1 MLIITNLLIVV
12 FLLLMAAWWSNQ
24 GLFSALLYLLVTIF
38 SGALAFA
45 LWEPITVDLILPNI
59 PYPDLAWGAGLL
71 LPFAL
76 ALSLLRF
83 AADKLV
89 RGNVHFADMVNTLGG
104 GALGVV
110 AGILTAGVVVIG
122 LLFLGG
128 GFNMGYQPY
137 TMAPDGTLERQQ
149 SLWVPC
155 DAWTAGVFAGLS
167 RGSIYPTGG
176 PALAAVVPN
185 VDRAAGAFNL
195 VPREFAR
202 KSIRPEAVLEID
214 RNFQLA
220 PTALPETVRP
230 VGGDQAMVVG
240 TQIDVTRAQD
250 PDGTFT
256 ASRAQVALIGED
268 EGRPTTIFPAGFVH
282 RQSQAY
288 GNMMAGG
295 TIARTRPAASR
306 DELDW
311 VFHVPA
317 GFEPHYLRLK
327 QLRFALPETPGLSGE
342 QIDQWVA
349 DVAWTPRPET
359 GEEAEADGET
369 EREMRPA
376 RGGPGAEFEGL
387 EIQVGGRL
395 PVTLSRN
402 RLNSAATNVAVR
414 GEENQLVSARGTLST
429 DQGGRVGRQL
439 AVESV
444 FSPPNVRVVRVQM
457 TRDRAQSLFGQAMQ
471 FAAQT
476 QAPLLMDE
484 GGNQYQA
491 VGYAIVSRGQI
502 YLDIDTNQRIRA
514 MEQIDTGRVDEDE
527 ELWLYFWVA
536 QGSRLVEFR
545 IGQASSQE
553 INVFAE

>member
-1 MLIITNLLIVV
+1 MLIITNLLIVI

-24 GLFSALLYLLVTIF
+24 GLFSALLHLLVTIF
-38 SGALAFA
+38 AGALAFA
-45 LWEPITVDLILPNI
+45 LWEPITVELILPHV

-83 AADKLV
+83 ASDKLV

-104 GALGVV
+104 GALGVI

-137 TMAPDGTLERQQ
+137 AMGPGGALERQQ

-167 RGSIYPTGG
+167 RGSLYPTGG
-176 PALAAVVPN
+176 PALAEAVPH
-185 VDRAAGAFNL
+185 VDRAAGTFNL

-202 KSIRPEAVLEID
+202 KSIRPEAVIEID
-214 RNFQLA
+214 RSFQLA
-220 PTALPETVRP
+220 PTALPESVRP

-240 TQIDVTRAQD
+240 AQIDVTRAQD

-256 ASRAQVALIGED
+256 ASRAQVALIGEH
-268 EGRPTTIFPAGFVH
+268 EGEATTISPAGFVH

-288 GNMMAGG
+288 GNMLAG
-295 TIARTRPAASR
+295 TMARTRPAASR

-317 GFEPHYLRLK
+317 DFEPHYLRLK

-342 QIDQWVA
+342 QIEQWVA
-349 DVAWTPRPET
+349 QVAWTPRAEPE
-359 GEEAEADGET
+359 EEAETDGQT
-369 EREMRPA
+369 EREMGPA

-387 EIQVGGRL
+387 EIRVGGQL

-402 RLNSAATNVAVR
+402 RLNAGATNVAVR

-444 FSPPNVRVVRVQM
+444 FSPPNVRVVRVEM
-457 TRDRAQSLFGQAMQ
+457 TRDRARSLEGQVMQ

-476 QAPLLMDE
+476 QAPLLIDE
-484 GGNQYQA
+484 TGNQYQA

-502 YLDIDTNQRIRA
+502 FLDIDTNQRIRA
-514 MEQIDTGRVDEDE
+514 MEQIDTGQVDENE

-536 QGSRLVEFR
+536 QGARLVEFR

-553 INVFAE
+553 INVLAE